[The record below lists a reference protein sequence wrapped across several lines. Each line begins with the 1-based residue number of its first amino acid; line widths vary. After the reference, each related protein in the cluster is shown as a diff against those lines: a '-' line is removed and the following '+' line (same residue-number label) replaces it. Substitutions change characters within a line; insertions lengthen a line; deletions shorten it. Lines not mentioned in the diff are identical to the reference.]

1 MGNKR
6 IAKKT
11 LTESLINQ
19 KGRGGKTNHKLLTN
33 KLKYFFEKRRI
44 FEINVVVVYRKETE
58 ENRFNLLLG
67 NCHGRITYK
76 ELIN

>member
-19 KGRGGKTNHKLLTN
+19 KGRGRKTASKRLTN
-33 KLKYFFEKRRI
+33 TQY
-44 FEINVVVVYRKETE
+44 
-58 ENRFNLLLG
+58 
-67 NCHGRITYK
+67 
-76 ELIN
+76 

>member
-1 MGNKR
+1 M
-6 IAKKT
+6 
-11 LTESLINQ
+11 
-19 KGRGGKTNHKLLTN
+19 
-33 KLKYFFEKRRI
+33 I
-44 FEINVVVVYRKETE
+44 FEINVVVVYKKETE